1 MKAKSPAHRAF
12 TLIEL
17 LVVIAII
24 AILAGLLLPAL
35 ANAKEKAR
43 RVQCI
48 SNLKQIGIGFKLF
61 STDHEGY
68 YPWHVYP
75 TEGGTFEASSG
86 KAWLD
91 FTAASNEL
99 DTPKILRCPSDKK
112 TKVVDNWSANA
123 TGLSNTANQT
133 NALSYF
139 VGFDAYEYIPVG
151 LMSGDR
157 NISGAVADKCGSV
170 AKISPPN
177 CQELKPS
184 NTKLTLT
191 NTVHNYIA
199 NIAVNDGSVQ
209 VVNRQSFKAMVLE
222 SIRATTN
229 SGVTTITGLK
239 LQHHILLPRN
249 PDK

>member
-1 MKAKSPAHRAF
+1 MKATSPTHRAF

-48 SNLKQIGIGFKLF
+48 SNLKQIGIAFKLF
-61 STDHEGY
+61 ATDHDGY

-75 TEGGTFEASSG
+75 AEGGTFDLNSG

-91 FTAASNEL
+91 FEAASNEL
-99 DTPKILRCPSDKK
+99 DTPKILLCPSDKK
-112 TKVVDNWSANA
+112 TKAVDNWSANA
-123 TGLSNTANQT
+123 TGLNNSANQT

-139 VGFDAYEYIPVG
+139 IGFDAYEYIPVG

-157 NISGAVADKCGSV
+157 NISGAPTDQCGSV
-170 AKISPPN
+170 AKTKPPN
-177 CQELKPS
+177 CQEIKPS

-209 VVNRQSFKAMVLE
+209 VASRLGFKALVLE

-229 SGVTTITGLK
+229 SGITTITGLK

-249 PDK
+249 PGK